1 MEVCGG
7 KIAAGGAQTIAARKK
22 KGILAVLDA
31 ERADSGDDGIRV
43 DLKHR
48 GRIVERGPYQ
58 NAYRH

>member
-1 MEVCGG
+1 
-7 KIAAGGAQTIAARKK
+7 
-22 KGILAVLDA
+22 LAVLDA
-31 ERADSGDDGIRV
+31 ERADAGDDGIRV